1 MGQVDLRCVVDT
13 GNDLVMSL
21 KPTIQGHEF
30 EQILGDGVG
39 KESLTSTGSQT
50 VRHDLV
56 TEQVPVCEESICI
69 SLPEVIPCSLK

>member
-1 MGQVDLRCVVDT
+1 MDT

>member
-1 MGQVDLRCVVDT
+1 MDT

-30 EQILGDGVG
+30 EQSLRDGVG